1 MVFVLTVERLWPA
14 WGWAVRWPGPDTGGN
29 RQKEGECPLSKLS
42 LDVLQRRVFPFAQAT
57 DPDVVLGS
65 AFGEDVALTRVGGDI
80 LVSHV
85 DPIVGAVGE
94 IGWLAVHVAC
104 NDVAAAGVAPR
115 WLLLLV
121 LVPRLEDE
129 ELLGQIMHDASSAAQ
144 EVGASIVGGHT
155 GYSVGISRPLVAVT
169 ALGTAS
175 GREPVRTGGTR
186 VGDHVLVTKG
196 IALEGTAILA
206 QDFADVARGLGLS
219 EEELEEGSRVMAKVS
234 VLPEALVLAENGV
247 TAMHD
252 VTRGGILETLL
263 GIARLSAAGIE
274 VAFPRLPIPPIVSR
288 FARAFRFDPLQM
300 ISSGT
305 LAVTVPPERVARVSA
320 VLEEL
325 GTPFAFV
332 GHVTDGAGVRVLK
345 DGGTIEYTEIR
356 CEEGEL
362 ARIWALYPR
371 NG

>member
-1 MVFVLTVERLWPA
+1 MSKF
-14 WGWAVRWPGPDTGGN
+14 
-29 RQKEGECPLSKLS
+29 PLE
-42 LDVLQRRVFPFAQAT
+42 VLQRRVFPYVQDD
-57 DPDVVLGS
+57 DPDIILGA

-129 ELLGQIMHDASSAAQ
+129 ELLEQIMHDANRAAS

-155 GYSVGISRPLVAVT
+155 GYSAGLSRPLVAVT
-169 ALGTAS
+169 ALGTATI
-175 GREPVRTGGTR
+175 RPPVRTGGAR
-186 VGDHVLVTKG
+186 IGDHVLVTKG

-206 QDFADVARGLGLS
+206 QDFADVGRELGLS
-219 EEELEEGSRVMAKVS
+219 EEELEEGRGVMARVS
-234 VLPEALVLAENGV
+234 VLPEALVLAEHGA

-263 GIARLSAAGIE
+263 EIAYLSDVGIDVTFSQ
-274 VAFPRLPIPPIVSR
+274 LPMPPIVAR
-288 FARAFRFDPLQM
+288 FAQAFQFDPLQM

-305 LAVTVPPERVARVSA
+305 LAVTVPAERVSQVSA
-320 VLEEL
+320 ALEEL
-325 GTPFAFV
+325 GTPFAWV
-332 GHVTDGAGVRVLK
+332 GRATEGTGVRVIK
-345 DGGTIEYTEIR
+345 EDGTVHHTEIQ
-356 CEEGEL
+356 CEDDEL
-362 ARIWALYPR
+362 ARMWALYPR
-371 NG
+371 DA